1 MHAFLLLLLSLFYIS
16 SAQAAPSAALGYE
29 PKYATNFTHFDYV
42 NPNAPKGG
50 ELLVYNLGNFDS
62 FNPFVLKGLAE
73 GYTSELRFE
82 SLMFQTLDEP
92 FSLYGLIAEDIE
104 LAEDKLS
111 VTFKLNPAAR
121 FSDGSKVTAED
132 VKFSFDTLKSEQAHP
147 RYRIYWNGI
156 REAKIVD
163 EKTITFFFNKI
174 NPELH
179 LVTAELPIFKQ
190 TKEGDFSEL
199 ALDGLM
205 GTGAYT
211 IEKYQGGKFVTYQR
225 NQDYWVQDLPVRKG
239 MYNFDKVTIK
249 YYKDSSIA
257 LEALKAGE
265 FDVMAVYNSKQW
277 ARDFEGA
284 KFDSKQ
290 ILKSEFTHKNNAGM
304 QGFVFNLRNPIFQDV
319 RVRRAINLAFD
330 FEWANKNLFYNQYE
344 RCNSYFSNSELAAT
358 GIPSEAELALLKPLH
373 KKYPDEF
380 PAEAL
385 TQAWQPVTTA
395 KPNSLRKNLRQAK
408 KLLDEAGW
416 KVKDGVLQNEQ
427 GQKLEFKVMLFQRA
441 FERIL
446 APFARNLEKL
456 GIKIH
461 YRAVDAALY
470 QQRQESFDFD
480 MVVTIFGQSQSPG
493 NELLFMWHSDSADR
507 KGSQNLLGLKN
518 PVVDALIEKVIYA
531 PDRGSLV
538 TAVKALDRVML
549 FGEYTMP
556 NWFTGHHR
564 LAYWD
569 KFGHPE
575 QLPLYYTAT
584 EWLIR
589 TWWDKQEQ

>member
-1 MHAFLLLLLSLFYIS
+1 MRYIFVLLLSFFYLNTL
-16 SAQAAPSAALGYE
+16 QAAPSAALGYE
-29 PKYATNFTHFDYV
+29 PKYPADFKHFNYV
-42 NPNAPKGG
+42 NPDAPKGG
-50 ELLVYNLGNFDS
+50 ELVIYSLGNFNS

-73 GYTSELRFE
+73 YFTRELRFE
-82 SLMFQTLDEP
+82 TLMFQTLDEP
-92 FSLYGLIAEDIE
+92 FSLYGLIAQDIE

-111 VTFKLNPAAR
+111 VTFKLNPDAR
-121 FSDGSKVTAED
+121 FADGSNITAQD
-132 VKFSFDTLKSEQAHP
+132 VKFSFDILKSEEAHP
-147 RYRIYWNGI
+147 RYRIYWSGI
-156 REAKIVD
+156 REAEVID
-163 EKTITFFFNKI
+163 EHTISFHFNKI

-179 LVTAELPIFKQ
+179 LVTAEIPIFKQ
-190 TKEGDFSEL
+190 TKEGEFS
-199 ALDGLM
+199 ALSLEGLM
-205 GTGAYT
+205 GSGPYT

-225 NQDYWVQDLPVRKG
+225 NNDYWAKDLPVRKG
-239 MYNFDKVTIK
+239 MFNFDNITVK

-257 LEALKAGE
+257 LEALKSGE
-265 FDVMAVYNSKQW
+265 FDVMTVYNSKQW

-290 ILKSEFTHKNNAGM
+290 IVKNEFPHKNNAGM

-330 FEWANKNLFYNQYE
+330 FEWANKNLFYGQYE
-344 RCNSYFSNSELAAT
+344 RCNSYFSNSDLAAT
-358 GIPSEAELALLKPLH
+358 GLPTEAELDLLKPLQ
-373 KKYPDEF
+373 KKYSDIF

-385 TQAWQPVTTA
+385 TQAWQPISTA
-395 KPNSLRKNLRQAK
+395 APNSLRKNLRKAK
-408 KLLDEAGW
+408 KLLNEAGW

-480 MVVTIFGQSQSPG
+480 MLVTIFGQSQSPG

-507 KGSQNLLGLKN
+507 EGSQNLIGLKN
-518 PVVDALIEKVIYA
+518 PVVDELIEKVIYA
-531 PDRGSLV
+531 TDRESLV

-549 FGEYTMP
+549 FGEYTIP
-556 NWFTGHHR
+556 NWYSGHHR
-564 LAYWD
+564 IAYWD
-569 KFGHPE
+569 KFGYPQ
-575 QLPLYYTAT
+575 QLPLNFTAT
-584 EWLIR
+584 EWLIQ
-589 TWWDKQEQ
+589 TWWYKQ

>member
-1 MHAFLLLLLSLFYIS
+1 MHYIFILFLSLFYTTS
-16 SAQAAPSAALGYE
+16 LQAAPSAALGYT
-29 PKYATNFTHFDYV
+29 PKYANDFKNFDYI

-50 ELLVYNLGNFDS
+50 ELLIYNLGNFDS

-73 GYTSELRFE
+73 GFTGELRFE
-82 SLMFQTLDEP
+82 SLMSQALDEP
-92 FSLYGLIAEDIE
+92 FSLYGLIAKDIE

-111 VTFKLNPAAR
+111 VTFKLNPKAR
-121 FSDGSKVTAED
+121 FSDGSKITAQD

-156 REAKIVD
+156 REAKVIDDQTV
-163 EKTITFFFNKI
+163 TFYFNKI

-179 LVTAELPIFKQ
+179 LVTAEIPIFKQ
-190 TKEGDFSEL
+190 TKEGEFSEL
-199 ALDGLM
+199 VLDGLM
-205 GTGAYT
+205 GSGAYT
-211 IEKYQGGKFVTYQR
+211 IEKYQGGKYVTYKR
-225 NQDYWVQDLPVRKG
+225 NDDYWAKDLPVRKG
-239 MYNFDKVTIK
+239 MYNFDKVTVK

-277 ARDFEGA
+277 ARDFEGT
-284 KFDSKQ
+284 KFDNKQ

-304 QGFVFNLRNPIFQDV
+304 QGFVFNMRNPIFQDV

-344 RCNSYFSNSELAAT
+344 RCNSYFSNSDLAAVGEPT
-358 GIPSEAELALLKPLH
+358 EAELALLKPLQ
-373 KKYPDEF
+373 KKYSDIF
-380 PAEAL
+380 PQEAL
-385 TQAWQPVTTA
+385 TQAWQPVSTSA
-395 KPNSLRKNLRQAK
+395 PNSLRKNLRQAK
-408 KLLDEAGW
+408 KLLNEAGW
-416 KVKDGVLQNEQ
+416 KVKDGVLQNEK

-507 KGSQNLLGLKN
+507 QGSQNLIGLKN

-531 PDRGSLV
+531 ENREALV

-556 NWFTGHHR
+556 NWYSGHHR

-569 KFGHPE
+569 KFGYPE

-589 TWWDKQEQ
+589 TWWYKQD